1 MDVQKLLKKMTLREK
16 LAQMTQLDSSF
27 HNAQG
32 SGELTGPLHAMQI
45 TEEDVA
51 ACGTVLGGIG
61 AAFTRS
67 IQEKHLAA
75 DRLKIPVL
83 FMLDVIHGF
92 RTIFPVPLALSLIH
106 I

>member
-1 MDVQKLLKKMTLREK
+1 MTLREK

-51 ACGTVLGGIG
+51 ACGTVLGGYRRG
-61 AAFTRS
+61 LHPRHTGKTS
-67 IQEKHLAA
+67 
-75 DRLKIPVL
+75 
-83 FMLDVIHGF
+83 GG
-92 RTIFPVPLALSLIH
+92 
-106 I
+106 